1 MRRDTLARN
10 LKLKEAIA
18 IGIGGMIGGGI
29 FSVIGL
35 VVGLTGS
42 YVFAS
47 LFFCTVAAIFT
58 GYNYSLLA
66 RKYPSSGASYTYI
79 TQSFGKILGGV
90 AGWILWFGYV
100 AASALY
106 AVTFGL
112 YTSYFL
118 GVDWKTLGLLLIVLF
133 TTINIRGV
141 KETGFVENIIVA
153 GKVLILLIFIIFGLS
168 YIGIVKFLNFNF
180 SYPNGVS
187 SVFDLTRNIIMGSA
201 LIFVAYEGFELIAAS
216 AEEIENPEKNIGIAI
231 HVSIIIVSLI
241 YIFTAM
247 VSVMVVDPTLFSES
261 EGPLIIAAKKFLGVI
276 GEILMGVG
284 SVLATASALNA
295 SLYGASRIM
304 YAISRDGLAPSIL
317 NNIHSKRKTP
327 HFSILFT
334 SLASA
339 ILVVIGFLEDVASLA
354 SLFFMMIFMAVNL
367 SVINLQKRGII
378 KNNLIIS
385 IIPIIFI
392 GITIA
397 YLLSYLMNILR
408 MMVLLGAL
416 IVSISINFHYGRKQ
430 KMRTKKL

>member
-118 GVDWKTLGLLLIVLF
+118 DVDWKTLGLLLIVLF

-241 YIFTAM
+241 
-247 VSVMVVDPTLFSES
+247 
-261 EGPLIIAAKKFLGVI
+261 
-276 GEILMGVG
+276 
-284 SVLATASALNA
+284 
-295 SLYGASRIM
+295 
-304 YAISRDGLAPSIL
+304 
-317 NNIHSKRKTP
+317 
-327 HFSILFT
+327 
-334 SLASA
+334 
-339 ILVVIGFLEDVASLA
+339 
-354 SLFFMMIFMAVNL
+354 
-367 SVINLQKRGII
+367 
-378 KNNLIIS
+378 
-385 IIPIIFI
+385 
-392 GITIA
+392 
-397 YLLSYLMNILR
+397 
-408 MMVLLGAL
+408 
-416 IVSISINFHYGRKQ
+416 
-430 KMRTKKL
+430 